1 MDNNQLNKV
10 KVYWD
15 KLDEIFK
22 SLSIDDSEEKYLTSI
37 YNTEIINPVT
47 FESGFHHFK
56 PHAAKSGNVVNDFF
70 TNKTFQAFHNSIMQG
85 DVMQKRYMD
94 TFVLPPT
101 TICHF
106 HRSKNIVKTNMPL
119 GMGTR
124 KEFYGFNDW
133 EITIQ
138 ILCLKE
144 ANRTA
149 IESRDLIIEW
159 AMLLDR
165 INVIGN
171 IFNKKKIFSI
181 VIEDIDIK
189 TIAGRPENIPI
200 ELRCVSTEP
209 DLLFLNSKLD
219 NQFFHDKKTQD
230 FYNILK
236 DSDLNFPI

>member
-1 MDNNQLNKV
+1 MDNQLSKV
-10 KVYWD
+10 KIYWD
-15 KLDEIFK
+15 KLDKVFK
-22 SLSIDDSEEKYLTSI
+22 SLSIDDSDEKSLKSI

-47 FESGFHHFK
+47 FDSGFHYFK
-56 PHAAKSGNVVNDFF
+56 PHGGKSENVRNDFF
-70 TNKTFQAFHNSIMQG
+70 MNKTFQDFHNNMLQGDIMQ
-85 DVMQKRYMD
+85 KKYMD
-94 TFVLPPT
+94 KFVLPPT
-101 TICHF
+101 TICQF

-119 GMGTR
+119 GMGTK

-149 IESRDLIIEW
+149 IESRDLIIDW
-159 AMLLDR
+159 AMLLDK
-165 INVIGN
+165 INVIGD

-189 TIAGRPENIPI
+189 TIAGRPETIPI

-209 DLLFLNSKLD
+209 NELFLNQKLEE
-219 NQFFHDKKTQD
+219 QFFNKKELQD
-230 FYNILK
+230 FDKRMK
-236 DSDLNFPI
+236 DTDFNNFPI